1 MTKVGEGGEDG
12 GDGGDVLLVR
22 REGEMEGTKMRTDGL
37 DEGGERMLIES
48 ESVDPDIVD
57 DS

>member
-1 MTKVGEGGEDG
+1 MEGMEETF
-12 GDGGDVLLVR
+12 LLVR

-37 DEGGERMLIES
+37 DEGGERLLIES